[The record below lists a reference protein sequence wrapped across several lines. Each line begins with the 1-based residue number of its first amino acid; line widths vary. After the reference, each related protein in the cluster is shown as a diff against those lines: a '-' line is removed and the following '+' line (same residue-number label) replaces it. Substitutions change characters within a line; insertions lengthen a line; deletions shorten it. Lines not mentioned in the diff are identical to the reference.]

1 MEQKQYFEAVQSEIS
16 AIRNSLN
23 KMNELTWLTY
33 KDQIDL
39 AICNIERLMPDLIK
53 EEANEHI
60 KKAWDAFRM
69 RVFPHNTDNYGNETF
84 EQFLQSLK

>member
-23 KMNELTWLTY
+23 KMNEHTWLTY

>member
-23 KMNELTWLTY
+23 KMNEHTWLTY
-33 KDQIDL
+33 KDQVDL

-53 EEANEHI
+53 EEAG
-60 KKAWDAFRM
+60 KAWDA
-69 RVFPHNTDNYGNETF
+69 GNKMGLAGYSMLSKHAQYDK
-84 EQFLQSLK
+84 EQYLQSLKF